1 MVFNWWISY
10 FHKKSFEHL
19 KDLFNYE
26 NSYIYFYNFYYLS
39 LAKQMENPKSFK
51 TKLLCS
57 KSHLLKTFL
66 IKYK

>member
-26 NSYIYFYNFYYLS
+26 NSCFIITFITQAS
-39 LAKQMENPKSFK
+39 QSKWKIPKN
-51 TKLLCS
+51 LEQNCYAP
-57 KSHLLKTFL
+57 SHTFL
-66 IKYK
+66 KHFLLSK